1 MKIDIHVHTK
11 ITKKGDAKT
20 REVDARRFH
29 EIISSTDVKI
39 VAITNH
45 NHFDLTQ
52 YNDFT
57 EITGDD
63 FQIWPGIELDIQE
76 DGRRGHLLVIV
87 SPNHAQSM
95 ATIMDSLCVDTTP
108 DDFKISI
115 DSVIS
120 NFDKLN
126 PLYIAH
132 YKKKPDLLDED
143 VDKVIAQTSDKSR
156 VLKEATNS
164 ISAGIFLS
172 HGHSSIYGSDIH
184 DWDEYQLLS
193 KDLPDLRL
201 PVESFEQFCL
211 LLNKDQTAINTL
223 LDKKEPEIISIRPFE
238 DLKLL
243 AIRVYNDINVFF
255 GAKGTGK
262 SKILEA
268 IAKHY
273 TNKGISA
280 YKFESV
286 SADIKDI
293 YDLNGKK
300 LSIDLKD
307 YGIDYCN
314 KEIDLIKQSQEKDVT
329 SLSRYRQFYS
339 ATIKNIKAQKIKV
352 KDLSTE
358 DIQIHERE
366 FISVNAV
373 HEKFKEFKAYLE
385 KDESTK
391 KFVEESKLSELVAN
405 LTAILKGLD
414 EKRLES
420 FVKQKVAYLFNSLI
434 EKVKNE
440 VSRKTGTPKKP
451 STTGFRDYASNRI
464 QIELAAKSIL
474 KNIEKEFDIPT
485 KYIGSLDEKGD
496 LYCKTEIR
504 IQNGNIHEGSFK
516 PVKNVKKSPQKEF
529 SKAINAISANLYS
542 PELFERIADLNSIE
556 NIDTIPTILE
566 LLMFDKYFTLNEEPY
581 DPSTGESSML
591 LLHKELKEDK
601 DVYILDE
608 PEKGL
613 GNEYISNVIVPLIKD
628 KAKMGKK
635 IFIATHDAN
644 IAVRTLPYN
653 SVFREHGKD
662 GYKTFLGNPFS
673 NHLINIKDEKDKKDW
688 KEISMRT
695 LEGGKSAFGERGR
708 IYGNP

>member
-11 ITKKGDAKT
+11 KTKKGDATT

-29 EIISSTDVKI
+29 EIIASTDVKI

-45 NHFDLTQ
+45 NVFDLDQ

-57 EITGDD
+57 DTVGDD
-63 FQIWPGIELDIQE
+63 FQIWPGAELDILE
-76 DGRRGHLLVIV
+76 NGRRAHLLVVV
-87 SPNHAQSM
+87 SPNHAESM
-95 ATIMDSLCVDTTP
+95 AKIMDSLCKGTTP
-108 DDFKISI
+108 DVFHLSINKII
-115 DSVIS
+115 T

-126 PLYIAH
+126 PIYIAH
-132 YKKKPDLLDED
+132 YKKMPDLLDED
-143 VDKVIAQTSDKSR
+143 IDKLIEQTADRNR

-172 HGHSSIYGSDIH
+172 HGHASIYGSDIQ
-184 DWDEYQLLS
+184 DWDKYQALS
-193 KDLPDLRL
+193 KELPDLRL

-211 LLNKDQTAINTL
+211 LLNKDQMAINTL
-223 LDKKEPEIISIRPFE
+223 LDKKEPERIAIRPFE

-243 AIRVYNDINVFF
+243 EIRVYNDINVFF

-273 TNKGISA
+273 AKKGISA
-280 YKFESV
+280 YKFESG
-286 SADIKDI
+286 SANLKDI
-293 YDLNGKK
+293 YDLSGKK

-314 KEIDLIKQSQEKDVT
+314 KEIDLIRKAQEKDVT

-339 ATIKNIKAQKIKV
+339 ETIKNIKAKKIKI

-366 FISVNAV
+366 FISVNTV

-385 KDESTK
+385 TEESVNK
-391 KFVEESKLSELVAN
+391 YVEESKLSELIAN
-405 LTAILKGLD
+405 LTSILEGLD
-414 EKRLES
+414 EKRLKS
-420 FVKQKVAYLFNSLI
+420 FVEQKVVYLFNNLI

-451 STTGFRDYASNRI
+451 SSTGFRDYASNRI
-464 QIELAAKSIL
+464 KIELAAKSIL
-474 KNIEKEFDIPT
+474 KNIEKKFNISSE
-485 KYIGSLDEKGD
+485 YIGSLDEKGN

-504 IQNGNIHEGSFK
+504 IQDGNIREGSFK
-516 PVKNVKKSPQKEF
+516 PIVNVKKNPQKEF
-529 SKAINAISANLYS
+529 SKAIKAIRANLYS
-542 PELFERIADLNSIE
+542 PELFGRIADLNSIE
-556 NIDTIPTILE
+556 NIDSIPTILE

-581 DPSTGESSML
+581 EPSTGESSML

-608 PEKGL
+608 PEKSL
-613 GNEYISNVIVPLIKD
+613 GNEYISNVIVPLIKE

-644 IAVRTLPYN
+644 IAVRTVPYN
-653 SVFREHGKD
+653 SVFREHRKD
-662 GYKTFLGNPFS
+662 GFKTFVGNPFS
-673 NHLINIKDEKDKKDW
+673 NHLINIKDEKDKIDW